1 MNLPDSDSEDELP
14 PGWEERV
21 TVDGSVF
28 YANHLTKNTQWTH
41 PRTGKKKRVSGDL
54 PFGWE
59 RCIDKNT
66 GKVIYVDH
74 ENRRTTYTDPRLAFA
89 VEEKEHV
96 NDFRQR
102 FDASS
107 TALQV
112 LHGRDLNGKIALI
125 TGANAGIGF
134 ETTRSLAKHGC
145 MVILACRNLSAA
157 EEAINQIK
165 EEKPGAGDNCIAIH
179 LDLTSLSSVVQFAN
193 TVKSKYDGIDMLIL
207 NAGVFGL
214 PYSKTPDGFETTFQV
229 NHLSHF
235 YLTILLKP
243 LLGPGSRVVVLSS
256 ESHRFAN
263 LTIENISPLTLS
275 PESSSKYWDMMAY
288 NNSKLCNVLFARQLA
303 KILKSDGISVFS
315 LHPGNMVSS
324 KLGRNWWLYRVL
336 FAIVRP
342 FTKSLQQAAS
352 TTVYCA
358 TALELVG
365 VTGVYFNNCYQCQE
379 SAAARDDQLAQALW
393 DTSVEMI
400 KSVLGNNAPG
410 MEYETKRALEE

>member
-1 MNLPDSDSEDELP
+1 MNLPESDSEDELP

-28 YANHLTKNTQWTH
+28 YANHLSKATQWTH

-59 RCIDKNT
+59 RCIDKNS

-89 VEEKEHV
+89 VEEKEHP
-96 NDFRQR
+96 NDYRQR

-112 LHGRDLNGKIALI
+112 LHGRDLNGKVALI
-125 TGANAGIGF
+125 TGANTGIGF
-134 ETTRSLAKHGC
+134 ETARSLAKHGC
-145 MVILACRNLSAA
+145 TVIFGCRNLASAA
-157 EEAINQIK
+157 EAINRIK
-165 EEKPGAGDNCIAIH
+165 EEKQVAGENCVSFH
-179 LDLTSLSSVVQFAN
+179 LDLASLESVTHFLNQ
-193 TVKSKYDGIDMLIL
+193 VKAFYKQIDILIL

-214 PYSKTPDGFETTFQV
+214 PYSKTVDGFEKTFQV
-229 NHLSHF
+229 NHLAHF
-235 YLTILLKP
+235 YLTLMLRSLLVM
-243 LLGPGSRVVVLSS
+243 GSRVVVVSS

-263 LTIENISPLTLS
+263 LTPDNLSMQTLS
-275 PESSSKYWDMMAY
+275 PDSSSKYWDMMAY

-303 KILKSDGISVFS
+303 KNLQSFGISVFS

-324 KLGRNWWLYRVL
+324 NLARNWWLYRMF
-336 FAIVRP
+336 FALVRP

-358 TALELVG
+358 TALELMG
-365 VTGVYFNNCYQCQE
+365 VTGVYFNNCFRCEE
-379 SAAARDDQLAQALW
+379 SEMAKNDCFAEALW
-393 DTSVEMI
+393 KMSEEMLGN
-400 KSVLGNNAPG
+400 VLGNNAL
-410 MEYETKRALEE
+410 TVKNLEE

>member
-28 YANHLTKNTQWTH
+28 YANHLSKGTQWTH
-41 PRTGKKKRVSGDL
+41 PRTGKKKRVSGEL
-54 PFGWE
+54 PYGWE

-74 ENRRTTYTDPRLAFA
+74 DNRRTTYTDPRLAFA
-89 VEEKEHV
+89 IEEKEHV
-96 NDFRQR
+96 NDYRQR

-112 LHGRDLNGKIALI
+112 LHGRDLNGKLAII

-134 ETTRSLAKHGC
+134 ETARSLAKHGC
-145 MVILACRNLSAA
+145 TVIFACRNLAAA
-157 EEAINQIK
+157 EDAIAQIREDK
-165 EEKPGAGDNCIAIH
+165 AAAADTCIAIYI
-179 LDLTSLSSVVQFAN
+179 DLTSLSSVVQFAN
-193 TVKSKYDGIDMLIL
+193 TVKSKYDRLDMLIL

-235 YLTILLKP
+235 YLVVLLRP
-243 LLGPGSRVVVLSS
+243 LLVTGSRVVVVSS
-256 ESHRFAN
+256 ESHRYAN
-263 LTIENISPLTLS
+263 LTLDSLSPLTLS
-275 PESSSKYWDMMAY
+275 PDTLNRYWDMMAY
-288 NNSKLCNVLFARQLA
+288 NNSKLCNVLFARYLA
-303 KILKSDGISVFS
+303 KKLQTEGISVFS

-324 KLGRNWWLYRVL
+324 KLARNWWLYRLL

-358 TALELVG
+358 TGVELTG
-365 VTGVYFNNCYQCQE
+365 VTGVYFNNCCQCQE
-379 SAAARDDQLAQALW
+379 SAAACDDQFAKALW
-393 DTSVEMI
+393 DTSVDMI
-400 KSVLGNNAPG
+400 RNVLGPNAPG
-410 MEYETKRALEE
+410 LEKDRI

>member
-1 MNLPDSDSEDELP
+1 MNLPESDSEDELP

-41 PRTGKKKRVSGDL
+41 PRTGKKKRVSGEL

-96 NDFRQR
+96 NDYRQR

-112 LHGRDLNGKIALI
+112 LHGRDLNGKVAIV

-134 ETTRSLAKHGC
+134 ETCRSLAKHGC
-145 MVILACRNLSAA
+145 TIILACRNLSAA
-157 EEAINQIK
+157 EEAINQIR
-165 EEKPGAGDNCIAIH
+165 EEKPAAGDNCIAIY
-179 LDLTSLSSVVQFAN
+179 LDLNSLSSVVQFAN
-193 TVKSKYDGIDMLIL
+193 TVKSKYDRIDILIL

-214 PYSKTPDGFETTFQV
+214 PFSKTLDGFETTFQV

-235 YLTILLKP
+235 YLTILLRP
-243 LLGPGSRVVVLSS
+243 LY
-256 ESHRFAN
+256 AN
-263 LTIENISPLTLS
+263 LTLENLSPLTLS
-275 PESSSKYWDMMAY
+275 PDSASKYWDMMAY
-288 NNSKLCNVLFARQLA
+288 NNSKLCNILFARQLA
-303 KILKSDGISVFS
+303 KNLQTSGISIFS

-324 KLGRNWWLYRVL
+324 KLARNWWLYRLL

-352 TTVYCA
+352 TSVYCA

-365 VTGVYFNNCYQCQE
+365 VTGVYFNNCFQCQE
-379 SAAARDDQLAQALW
+379 SPMARDDELARALW
-393 DTSVEMI
+393 STCVEMI
-400 KSVLGNNAPG
+400 QSVLGNNAPG
-410 MEYETKRALEE
+410 LEHLENKRSLEE